1 MTPDFGEAKPSD
13 LDSRVRAAHAKASM
27 IVLAFAAF
35 IVLYIAI
42 GIFNIS
48 SGSSDVSANDLPY
61 SFYVGAIFLALGSI
75 AYRRAQMRRLRLEAV
90 AALRGVDGLIK
101 HFFQVT
107 LVSAALAEMIG
118 LLAVMISLLGGE
130 RGDVIRL
137 GIVALVVELFT
148 YPRRGAWRQAVAY
161 FASSSPGQ

>member
-1 MTPDFGEAKPSD
+1 M
-13 LDSRVRAAHAKASM
+13 DSRVRAAHAKASM
-27 IVLAFAAF
+27 IVLAFAAS

-48 SGSSDVSANDLPY
+48 SRSSGVSATNLPY

-107 LVSAALAEMIG
+107 LVSAALAELIG
-118 LLAVMISLLGGE
+118 ILAVVISLMGGE
-130 RGDVIRL
+130 QSDVIRL

-148 YPRRGAWRQAVAY
+148 YPRRSAWQQAVAY
-161 FASSSPGQ
+161 FAASSPSQ